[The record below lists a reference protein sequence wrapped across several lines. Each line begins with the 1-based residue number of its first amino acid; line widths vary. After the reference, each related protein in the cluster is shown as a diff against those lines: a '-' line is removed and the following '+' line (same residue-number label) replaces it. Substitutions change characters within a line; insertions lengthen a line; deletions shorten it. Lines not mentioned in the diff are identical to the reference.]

1 MKPAPLNEDEL
12 LGLAAHLP
20 GWKVSAQ
27 ALEKTYLFES
37 YLDGIEFVR
46 RLAVAAEAMD
56 HHPDLRVGWRK
67 VTVTSTT
74 HSVGAVT
81 RLDEALALKAEASL
95 RQP

>member
-12 LGLAAHLP
+12 QVLAAHLP
-20 GWKVSAQ
+20 GWKVGAQ

-37 YLDGIEFVR
+37 YLGGIEFVR
-46 RLAVAAEAMD
+46 RLAVAAEAMN
-56 HHPDLRVGWRK
+56 HHPDLKVGWRK
-67 VTVTSTT
+67 VTVISTT